1 MRLPSEYLSDAYVE
15 MVGQLFGDVLN
26 GPSFCASEFM
36 ISHGH
41 LMCDTQKKALSAFS
55 EFWEALE
62 ELEDTH
68 DAIERK
74 AEEEREAQQ

>member
-1 MRLPSEYLSDAYVE
+1 MRLPAEYLTDTYVE

-26 GPSFCASEFM
+26 GPSFCALEFM

-41 LMCDTQKKALSAFS
+41 LMGDTQKKALSAFS

-62 ELEDTH
+62 ELQDTH

-74 AEEEREAQQ
+74 AEEEGAQQ